1 MPKDNRP
8 ETIVTVIIL
17 ALCGFIIVL
26 ICALFLTIQ
35 NNQHGPRFQEPNIRG
50 PRREQQNT
58 KRIRNSLVPVS
69 FDNSNINHL

>member
-50 PRREQQNT
+50 PRRE
-58 KRIRNSLVPVS
+58 
-69 FDNSNINHL
+69 